1 MVPRN
6 TDDVLDYLE
15 VEVREPRP
23 KDMDDRFR
31 LMHEALEAAEA
42 TDESEKCAGALSKF
56 WSHRSGRIGRP
67 TQQEDE

>member
-1 MVPRN
+1 MFA
-6 TDDVLDYLE
+6 DLE
-15 VEVREPRP
+15 VEVPEPRP

-42 TDESEKCAGALSKF
+42 TDESEECAGALSKF